1 MWLQDFIGELVLQ
14 ENRAGTAAKTQST
27 TWEKGFLCFLLKSA
41 DDVFVFLVFFD
52 VFGIKR
58 ISVWA
63 QKKRSDIAA
72 TPTVLYYK

>member
-41 DDVFVFLVFFD
+41 DKNFGSFSVFRCFRDKKDFCV
-52 VFGIKR
+52 GT
-58 ISVWA
+58 
-63 QKKRSDIAA
+63 KKRSDIAA
-72 TPTVLYYK
+72 TPTVLYL